1 MMGRMLRRR
10 QQQAQREREQ
20 REQGIHG
27 TETQSNH
34 LGLCRQ
40 VLDRDDG
47 RGLVSTLCVLDWF
60 VFDVIGMVLVRY
72 GLEWIG
78 LDPLGWED

>member
-10 QQQAQREREQ
+10 QQQAQRERQQ

-34 LGLCRQ
+34 RGLSRQ
-40 VLDRDDG
+40 VL
-47 RGLVSTLCVLDWF
+47 
-60 VFDVIGMVLVRY
+60 
-72 GLEWIG
+72 G
-78 LDPLGWED
+78 LDD